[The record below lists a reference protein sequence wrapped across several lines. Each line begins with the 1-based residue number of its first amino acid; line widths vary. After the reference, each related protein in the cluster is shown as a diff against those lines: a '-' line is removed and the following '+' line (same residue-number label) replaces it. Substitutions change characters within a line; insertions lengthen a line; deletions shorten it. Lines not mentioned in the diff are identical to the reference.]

1 MSILMKLSDE
11 TRSAIEKDP
20 KVAYYFFCYLSVST
34 PLEFQ
39 VESYV
44 GLAGK
49 IQNKLKRSDVK
60 SIRQMVEIAKAFESS
75 ITERF

>member
-20 KVAYYFFCYLSVST
+20 KVAYYFFCYLSIST

-39 VESYV
+39 AESYV
-44 GLAGK
+44 ALAGK
-49 IQNKLKRSDVK
+49 IQNKL
-60 SIRQMVEIAKAFESS
+60 
-75 ITERF
+75 